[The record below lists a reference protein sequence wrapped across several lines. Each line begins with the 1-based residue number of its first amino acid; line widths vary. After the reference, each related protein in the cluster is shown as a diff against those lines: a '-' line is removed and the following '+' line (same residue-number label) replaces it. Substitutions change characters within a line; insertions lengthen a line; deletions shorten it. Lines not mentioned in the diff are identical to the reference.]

1 MTNETTKRKRI
12 DGRFIAATLLIALF
26 VIGLFTSYSAARTRQ
41 EQWKQT
47 ACPSLLSIGRSSRDT
62 LIVMKTL
69 ASCNMYVL
77 DNLK

>member
-12 DGRFIAATLLIALF
+12 DWRFIAATLFIP
-26 VIGLFTSYSAARTRQ
+26 VCGIGLYTWYRAVSDRQ
-41 EQWKQT
+41 EQWKQA

-69 ASCNMYVL
+69 ASCNVYVL